1 MVGNAE
7 HRFLTLEQLR
17 ELKLDPTAVLLE
29 PAGRNTAPAL
39 TLAALQATEAGADP
53 VLVVTPADQ
62 TVADGAA
69 FTAAL
74 QQAVRQAAGGAIVIL
89 GITPDRPE
97 TGYGYIRSAQPAG
110 EDGVQQVA
118 QFVEKPDAG
127 HRRPLP
133 GRRQLQLEQRHVR
146 GARFRV
152 AEGLEATSGPTSSAA
167 TQRFLGCA
175 QGRRPSSSARAKSRI

>member
-39 TLAALQATEAGADP
+39 TLAALQATEAGGDP

-62 TVADGAA
+62 TVADAAA

-74 QQAVRQAAGGAIVIL
+74 QQAVRQAASGAIVIL

-97 TGYGYIRSAQPAG
+97 TGYGYIRSAKAAEG
-110 EDGVQQVA
+110 AARVA
-118 QFVEKPDAG
+118 QFVEKPDQATAERYLAEG
-127 HRRPLP
+127 GYTWNSGMFVLRASVWLKALGQFRPDVLAATPRRLGGAPDRRPLRAP
-133 GRRQLQLEQRHVR
+133 R
-146 GARFRV
+146 
-152 AEGLEATSGPTSSAA
+152 
-167 TQRFLGCA
+167 
-175 QGRRPSSSARAKSRI
+175 QGRI